1 MAKDKQAKTKERERR
16 VAQKKL
22 LEQKLARDAA
32 AQAAEKKSK
41 TASLISGKFAPQVDS
56 AGNKKDPL
64 VKKRDEL

>member
-1 MAKDKQAKTKERERR
+1 MAKDKQAKAKERERR

-22 LEQKLARDAA
+22 QEQKQAREAA
-32 AQAAEKKSK
+32 APAAEKKSK
-41 TASLISGKFAPQVDS
+41 TASLIGAKFAPQVDS